1 MAVNYIE
8 IAEGQ
13 VVSAS
18 VANASLEAVRTE
30 VNDLDETS
38 IEKNTLHR
46 EHLPSTVLSA
56 HTTGISG
63 TDHTYTASAYPY
75 PGWNTVSG
83 WATTGLDT
91 QVQSLFLSREKTA
104 GILVLAN
111 INVKDISGIWGISA
125 ASSTTAY
132 HPSWMAV
139 FAIQFRA
146 GGAWRHVARTE
157 RYVEMDTGDDNDFLN
172 STPKTAVKYATDLL
186 GKDVAIRTLIKESD
200 NPSGMSVD
208 AVRLVVAVKI
218 PYLASPSSIRE
229 TTVTLRQ
236 GNISAIALQAGEIS

>member
-111 INVKDISGIWGISA
+111 INVKDISGIYSGA
-125 ASSTTAY
+125 TAY

-218 PYLASPSSIRE
+218 PYAATPSSSFE

>member
-1 MAVNYIE
+1 MAVNYVE

-13 VVSAS
+13 LVSSS
-18 VANASLEAVRTE
+18 VANASFEAVRTE

-46 EHLPSTVLSA
+46 EHLPSAVLSA

-63 TDHTYTASAYPY
+63 SDHTYTATSYPY
-75 PGWNTVSG
+75 PGWNTASG
-83 WATTGLDT
+83 WATTGLQT
-91 QVQSLFLSREKTA
+91 PVESLSLSRSKTA

-111 INVKDISGIWGISA
+111 INVKDITGIYKGA
-125 ASSTTAY
+125 VAY

-139 FAIQFRA
+139 VAVQFRA

-157 RYVEMDTGDDNDFLN
+157 RYVEMDTGDDNDLLT
-172 STPKTAVKYATDLL
+172 STPKTTAKFATDIL
-186 GKDVAIRTLIKESD
+186 GKDISIRTLITDAD

-218 PYLASPSSIRE
+218 QYIASPPSSFQ

-236 GNISAIALQAGEIS
+236 GNISAIALQGGEITSV

>member
-1 MAVNYIE
+1 MAVNYVEIE
-8 IAEGQ
+8 EGQ

-63 TDHTYTASAYPY
+63 TDHTYTASAYAY

-91 QVQSLFLSREKTA
+91 QVESLFLSREKTA

-111 INVKDISGIWGISA
+111 INVKDISGIYSGA
-125 ASSTTAY
+125 TAY

-172 STPKTAVKYATDLL
+172 STPKTASKYATDLL
-186 GKDVAIRTLIKESD
+186 GKDVAIRTLIKEAD

-218 PYLASPSSIRE
+218 PYAATPSSSFE